1 MHITLVYIVLRS
13 TVKHPGAHNQQHPEK
28 SHEVAMVLEPNA
40 VADPG
45 AMVIETGYTAV
56 ADRTVLGTYGTTH
69 QASRAEGGGL
79 KSNATTLR

>member
-1 MHITLVYIVLRS
+1 MHITLVYIVLGS
-13 TVKHPGAHNQQHPEK
+13 AVKHPGAHDQQHPEK

-40 VADPG
+40 VAHPG
-45 AMVIETGYTAV
+45 AMMIKTGYTTV
-56 ADRTVLGTYGTTH
+56 AYRAVLGTYGTTH